1 MMKVYKNYPEV
12 VDALAEN
19 DMVDNAV
26 LVSRCGLP
34 DEEIVDDLQAQ
45 KDKKLNY
52 LSTILTRR
60 SKGI

>member
-1 MMKVYKNYPEV
+1 MKVYKNYSEI
-12 VDALAEN
+12 VDSLVENEMAE
-19 DMVDNAV
+19 NAV

-34 DEEIVDDLQAQ
+34 DEEVITDLQAQ

>member
-19 DMVDNAV
+19 DMEDNAV
-26 LVSRCGLP
+26 LVSRCGHP
-34 DEEIVDDLQAQ
+34 DEEIINDLQAQ

-52 LSTILTRR
+52 LSTILTRS

>member
-26 LVSRCGLP
+26 LVT
-34 DEEIVDDLQAQ
+34 VVVFQM
-45 KDKKLNY
+45 KKL
-52 LSTILTRR
+52 
-60 SKGI
+60 